1 MRKGTHLRG
10 ALLAASAALG
20 LGGVAEVSAEQAVY
34 YGFPAAAQ
42 EITQL
47 FWLAETA
54 SACGWATRA
63 EAERFELF
71 AVRFL
76 AAHLDGVNKVA
87 FVAMAGDG
95 DYLAKVRR
103 VAADHAGESCKMARW
118 QTGWVAYK
126 AAADENELRY

>member
-1 MRKGTHLRG
+1 V
-10 ALLAASAALG
+10 LLAAGAAAALG
-20 LGGVAEVSAEQAVY
+20 ANDSAMAGEAAH

-54 SACGWATRA
+54 SACGWATRE

-76 AAHLDGVNKVA
+76 AAHLEGVNKVA
-87 FVAMAGDG
+87 FVAMAADES
-95 DYLAKVRR
+95 YLAKVQR
-103 VAADHAGESCKMARW
+103 VAVDYATDSCKMARW
-118 QTGWVAYK
+118 QTGWLAYK
-126 AAADENELRY
+126 AAADENEIRY